1 MLTLAM
7 AAFAHRSSGTR
18 RGSSRFAI
26 MAESVPGNR
35 LAMQALAARF
45 RAHAAETSLEVFR
58 QKFEATAD
66 ELERLAGVPLTL
78 RANVRKFPD
87 TGNDRGYE
95 H

>member
-1 MLTLAM
+1 
-7 AAFAHRSSGTR
+7 
-18 RGSSRFAI
+18 

-66 ELERLAGVPLTL
+66 ELERLAGVPL
-78 RANVRKFPD
+78 
-87 TGNDRGYE
+87 
-95 H
+95 